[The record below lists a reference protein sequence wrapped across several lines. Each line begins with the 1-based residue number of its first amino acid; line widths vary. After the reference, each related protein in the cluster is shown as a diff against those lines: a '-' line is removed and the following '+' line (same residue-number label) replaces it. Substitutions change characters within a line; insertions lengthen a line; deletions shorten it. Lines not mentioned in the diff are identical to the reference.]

1 MKTIRTVQII
11 EDTAMA
17 AAESKERTNKIIKA
31 FIAEI
36 KLALCKGEGV
46 VLKEFG
52 TFRTVRRAP
61 RKCHNLATGSW
72 KTVPEHDSVT
82 FKVSKKFRDSLNG

>member
-17 AAESKERTNKIIKA
+17 AAESKKRTNKIIKA

-36 KLALCKGEGV
+36 KLNLCKGE
-46 VLKEFG
+46 
-52 TFRTVRRAP
+52 
-61 RKCHNLATGSW
+61 
-72 KTVPEHDSVT
+72 
-82 FKVSKKFRDSLNG
+82 

>member
-31 FIAEI
+31 FIA
-36 KLALCKGEGV
+36 
-46 VLKEFG
+46 
-52 TFRTVRRAP
+52 
-61 RKCHNLATGSW
+61 
-72 KTVPEHDSVT
+72 
-82 FKVSKKFRDSLNG
+82 